1 MSSSPNVEFSLRAK
15 IAEVLLK
22 RPEELNA
29 LTLSMIEAID
39 AQLADWTND
48 PNVTGVTLRG
58 AGGQAFCA
66 GIDQRALYHA
76 LSAGDRE
83 YGANFFRRFYRL
95 LYRLGTFPKPTVAIM
110 HGAAM
115 GGGAALAMQ
124 CKIRVATRE
133 TYFAVPDCKLGY
145 FPDGAMASALAR
157 CPGQVGM
164 FLALTGVALRARGL
178 VHANLATHLVPEDRI
193 ALVTPTLVGQLA
205 VTPAA
210 SPLADIEPHVNQ
222 LFGLSSPQEI
232 LGILGVRGGEW
243 AKATL
248 GQLQPQSPTSLAV
261 TFRRLREAQGQTGGR
276 TGGQP
281 LEQAL
286 ATDFRISQ
294 HLIDGH
300 DFREGIRAYVI
311 DRDQK
316 PAWEPADPAAVTPG
330 SIDAVFGPVAPIPEW
345 TPAD

>member
-15 IAEVLLK
+15 IGEVLLK

-66 GIDQRALYHA
+66 GIDQRALYQA
-76 LSAGDRE
+76 LSSGDRE

-157 CPGQVGM
+157 CPGQVGT

-193 ALVTPTLVGQLA
+193 ALVTPALVGQLA
-205 VTPAA
+205 VTPTA
-210 SPLADIEPHVNQ
+210 SPLADIEAHVNQ

-232 LGILGVRGGEW
+232 MGILGVRGGEW

-248 GQLQPQSPTSLAV
+248 DQLQPQSPTSLAV
-261 TFRRLREAQGQTGGR
+261 TFRRLRAAQGNA
-276 TGGQP
+276 GGQS

-286 ATDFRISQ
+286 AADFRISQ

-316 PAWEPADPAAVTPG
+316 PAWEPADPAAVTSG

>member
-1 MSSSPNVEFSLRAK
+1 MPTSPNVEFSLRAR
-15 IAEVLLK
+15 IGEVLLK

-29 LTLSMIEAID
+29 LTLSMVEAID
-39 AQLADWTND
+39 AQLSDWTSNPD
-48 PNVTGVTLRG
+48 VTAVTLRG

-76 LSAGDRE
+76 LADGNRD
-83 YGANFFRRFYRL
+83 YGANFFRSFYRL
-95 LYRLGTFPKPTVAIM
+95 LYRLANFPKPTIALM
-110 HGAAM
+110 HGATM

-145 FPDGAMASALAR
+145 FPDGAMALTLAR

-178 VHANLATHLVPEDRI
+178 VHAKLATHLVPEDRLM
-193 ALVTPTLVGQLA
+193 LVTPALVGQLA

-210 SPLADIEPHVNQ
+210 SPLADIEAHVNQ
-222 LFGLSSPQEI
+222 VFGLASVKEVLEI
-232 LGILGVRGGEW
+232 LSVRSGEW

-248 GQLQPQSPTSLAV
+248 GQLQPQSPTSLAI
-261 TFRRLREAQGQTGGR
+261 TFRRVREAAQGQS
-276 TGGQP
+276 

-286 ATDFRISQ
+286 ASDFRISQ

-311 DRDQK
+311 DRTEK
-316 PAWEPADPAAVTPG
+316 PAWQPADLAAVAPE
-330 SIDAVFGPVAPIPEW
+330 AVEALYAPVSPIPEW
-345 TPAD
+345 TPAG

>member
-1 MSSSPNVEFSLRAK
+1 MSASPNVEFSSRAR
-15 IAEVLLK
+15 IGEVLLT

-29 LTLSMIEAID
+29 LTLSMVEAID
-39 AQLADWTND
+39 AQLSEWTSD
-48 PNVTGVTLRG
+48 PAVTGVTLRG

-76 LSAGDRE
+76 LADGDRD
-83 YGANFFRRFYRL
+83 YGARFFRSFYRL
-95 LYRLGTFPKPTVAIM
+95 LHRLANFPKPTIAIM
-110 HGAAM
+110 HGVTM

-133 TYFAVPDCKLGY
+133 TYFAVPDCKLGF
-145 FPDGAMASALAR
+145 FPDGAMSLALAR
-157 CPGQVGM
+157 CPGHVGM

-178 VHANLATHLVPEDRI
+178 VHAKLATHLVPEDRI
-193 ALVTPTLVGQLA
+193 ALVTPVLVGQLA

-222 LFGLSSPQEI
+222 VFSLSSPQEI
-232 LGILGVRGGEW
+232 AAILSVRGGEW

-248 GQLQPQSPTSLAV
+248 GQLRPQSPTSLAV
-261 TFRRLREAQGQTGGR
+261 TFRRLREAPQQS
-276 TGGQP
+276 

-286 ATDFRISQ
+286 ATDFRLGQ

-300 DFREGIRAYVI
+300 DFREGVRAYVI
-311 DRDQK
+311 NRDEK
-316 PAWEPADPAAVTPG
+316 PAWQPAELEAVTPE
-330 SIDAVFGPVAPIPEW
+330 SVEALFAPVSPIPEW
-345 TPAD
+345 TPAG